1 VLGFYKKNNM
11 KKYSIL
17 FLFLFSTILLCT
29 NSLSAQEKSKKVTD
43 TAHACKPTKSGKH
56 CAAPVK
62 KAKQ

>member
-1 VLGFYKKNNM
+1 MLGFYKKNNM

-17 FLFLFSTILLCT
+17 FLFSTILLCT
-29 NSLSAQEKSKKVTD
+29 NNISAQEKSKKVTD

>member
-1 VLGFYKKNNM
+1 MLGFYKKNNM
-11 KKYSIL
+11 KKYSI
-17 FLFLFSTILLCT
+17 LFLFSTILLCT

>member
-1 VLGFYKKNNM
+1 M

-17 FLFLFSTILLCT
+17 FIFSTILLIT
-29 NSLSAQEKSKKVTD
+29 NSLTAQEKSKKVTD

-62 KAKQ
+62 KTKQ

>member
-1 VLGFYKKNNM
+1 M

-17 FLFLFSTILLCT
+17 FLSILLLA
-29 NSLSAQEKSKKVTD
+29 NSISAQEKSKKVTD

>member
-1 VLGFYKKNNM
+1 MYQVLGFYKKNNM
-11 KKYSIL
+11 KKYSI
-17 FLFLFSTILLCT
+17 LFSTILLCT